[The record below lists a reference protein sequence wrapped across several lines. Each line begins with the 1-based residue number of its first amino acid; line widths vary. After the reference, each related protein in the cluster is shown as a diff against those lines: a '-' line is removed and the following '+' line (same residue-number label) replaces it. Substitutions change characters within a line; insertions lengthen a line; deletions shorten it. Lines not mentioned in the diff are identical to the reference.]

1 MKMTPIM
8 RWLSVTSFVLVL
20 CASASA
26 AQSSSHSHK
35 PAAHSRKSHPSHPM
49 RNNRPKHHAMDATRT
64 PLLAV
69 RYSQPQQASS
79 VVAANSSASKSA
91 SKSSSKSSGHS
102 SPASS
107 KKNKSSK
114 KSRRSRRE
122 PTQKAP
128 TPERISEIQSS
139 LARGGYYQGDP
150 NGKWDSNTVAAMQK
164 FQSANG
170 LDPSGKLDATSLQKL
185 GLGSGIAGVSAPKTP
200 TPAQG
205 KSCCSAS
212 PSSPSSGSPA
222 TPAPAAPVA
231 SPKPASEPSAAT
243 SPASGSSS
251 DVVASTSSSAVSASA
266 ATTGSATKSSQR

>member
-35 PAAHSRKSHPSHPM
+35 PAVHSRKSHPSHPM
-49 RNNRPKHHAMDATRT
+49 RDNRPKHHAMDATRT

-79 VVAANSSASKSA
+79 VVAANSSA

-170 LDPSGKLDATSLQKL
+170 VDPSGKLDATSLQKL

-200 TPAQG
+200 TPEQG

-222 TPAPAAPVA
+222 TTAPAAPVA

-243 SPASGSSS
+243 SPASGASS
-251 DVVASTSSSAVSASA
+251 DGVASTPSSAVSASA

>member
-1 MKMTPIM
+1 MKMTPIV

-35 PAAHSRKSHPSHPM
+35 PAAHSHKSHPSHPM
-49 RNNRPKHHAMDATRT
+49 RNNRPKHHAMQATRT

-69 RYSQPQQASS
+69 RYSQPQQAGS

-91 SKSSSKSSGHS
+91 SKSSGHS

-205 KSCCSAS
+205 KSCCSTS
-212 PSSPSSGSPA
+212 PNG
-222 TPAPAAPVA
+222 TAPAASAPA
-231 SPKPASEPSAAT
+231 AAPRPASEPSA
-243 SPASGSSS
+243 SSS
-251 DVVASTSSSAVSASA
+251 PSSDAAAPASSSAAN
-266 ATTGSATKSSQR
+266 TSATATGAAAHSSQR

>member
-1 MKMTPIM
+1 MET
-8 RWLSVTSFVLVL
+8 
-20 CASASA
+20 
-26 AQSSSHSHK
+26 
-35 PAAHSRKSHPSHPM
+35 
-49 RNNRPKHHAMDATRT
+49 TRT

-79 VVAANSSASKSA
+79 VVATNSSGSKSA
-91 SKSSSKSSGHS
+91 SKSSGHS

-107 KKNKSSK
+107 KKNKSSSK

-139 LARGGYYQGDP
+139 LARDGYYQGEP

-185 GLGSGIAGVSAPKTP
+185 GLGSGIAGVSAPRQP
-200 TPAQG
+200 APAQG
-205 KSCCSAS
+205 TCVFLCDRSAS
-212 PSSPSSGSPA
+212 YG
-222 TPAPAAPVA
+222 
-231 SPKPASEPSAAT
+231 
-243 SPASGSSS
+243 
-251 DVVASTSSSAVSASA
+251 
-266 ATTGSATKSSQR
+266 